1 MKKKLLILLNSI
13 DIVII
18 SLLAVASVI
27 AFVKAVTG

>member
-27 AFVKAVTG
+27 AFVKAVIG